1 MCGIY
6 GVIDKTAVSR
16 EAFIG
21 LGLANQQRGNRT
33 FGYMTAVLSQPVEPP
48 DVRRFMAP
56 FAPQMAQV
64 GHSQVVL
71 AHNGTPTNGR
81 PLTET
86 AVHPFASRSA
96 LLAHNGL
103 LLNDRQFPQ
112 WRLNPERPITVDSEI
127 ILGGIQHYLDVGTAV
142 AEAIARTAGRLEG
155 QQACWLWHLPTQQLY
170 LWRVMSPLFILN
182 DRQSFHFSSVRF
194 GPIQQLLAEGIV
206 YQLDPVTLALTE
218 AATFDFYS
226 PYKSD
231 A

>member
-21 LGLANQQRGNRT
+21 LGLANKQRGNRT
-33 FGYMTAVLSQPVEPP
+33 FGYATAVLSQPPTVQ
-48 DVRRFMAP
+48 RFMAP
-56 FAPQMAQV
+56 FQP
-64 GHSQVVL
+64 QVVQMGACQVAL

-96 LLAHNGL
+96 LLAHNGM
-103 LLNDRQFPQ
+103 LLNHEAFGQ
-112 WRLNPERPITVDSEI
+112 WRLDPERPFTVDSEI
-127 ILGGIQHYLDVGTAV
+127 ILGGIQHYLDEGTAV
-142 AEAIARTAGRLEG
+142 AEAIAQTVSQLDG

-194 GPIQQLLAEGIV
+194 GPIQQLLSEGIV
-206 YQLDPVTLALTE
+206 YQLDPVTLA
-218 AATFDFYS
+218 ADRSGCF
-226 PYKSD
+226 
-231 A
+231 

>member
-6 GVIDKTAVSR
+6 GVIDKTAVFR
-16 EAFIG
+16 QAFIG
-21 LGLANQQRGNRT
+21 LGLANQQRGNRS
-33 FGYMTAVLSQPVEPP
+33 FGYLTAELSQPPQPP
-48 DVRRFMAP
+48 TVKRFMMP
-56 FAPQMAQV
+56 FTPQMAHI

-71 AHNGTPTNGR
+71 AHNGTPTHGQ
-81 PLTET
+81 PLTEST
-86 AVHPFASRSA
+86 VHPFASRSA

-112 WRLNPERPITVDSEI
+112 WRLDPDRPNTVDSEV
-127 ILGGIQHYLDVGTAV
+127 ILGGIQHYLDGGTAV
-142 AEAIARTAGRLEG
+142 AQAIALTVSQLEG

-206 YQLDPVTLALTE
+206 YQLDPATLQLTE
-218 AATFDFYS
+218 AAEFNFYS
-226 PYKSD
+226 PYKSE

>member
-21 LGLANQQRGNRT
+21 LGLANKQRGNRT
-33 FGYMTAVLSQPVEPP
+33 FGYVTAVWRPQPPTVH
-48 DVRRFMAP
+48 RFIAP
-56 FAPQMAQV
+56 FQPQLVQMGACHV
-64 GHSQVVL
+64 AL

-81 PLTET
+81 PTTET

-96 LLAHNGL
+96 LLAHNGM
-103 LLNDRQFPQ
+103 LLNHEAFGQ
-112 WRLNPERPITVDSEI
+112 WRLDPERPITVDSEI
-127 ILGGIQHYLDVGTAV
+127 ILGGIQHCLDGGTAV
-142 AEAIARTAGRLEG
+142 AEAIAQTVGQLEG

-182 DRQSFHFSSVRF
+182 DRQSFHCSSVRF
-194 GPIQQLLAEGIV
+194 GPIQQLLSEGIV

-218 AATFDFYS
+218 AAAFDFYS